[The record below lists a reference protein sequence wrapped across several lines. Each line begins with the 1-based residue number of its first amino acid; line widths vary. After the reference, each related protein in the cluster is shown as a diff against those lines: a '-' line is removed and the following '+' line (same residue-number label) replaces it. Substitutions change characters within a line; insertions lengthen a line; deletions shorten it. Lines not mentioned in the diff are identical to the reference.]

1 MESMKP
7 PLESGGVSSTLSP
20 VNSESKYLVSVS
32 LTTWGLKGGVILF
45 FSRSDQL
52 MLLKKGW
59 DLTALKGWLVRLLL
73 PVKLFQSLRR
83 VFGASTKSPERIL
96 DEKSTQEILC
106 L

>member
-1 MESMKP
+1 MESMRP

-59 DLTALKGWLVRLLL
+59 DLTALKGWNVTTGLNIL
-73 PVKLFQSLRR
+73 PGLRC
-83 VFGASTKSPERIL
+83 VLWAST
-96 DEKSTQEILC
+96 
-106 L
+106 

>member
-52 MLLKKGW
+52 MLLKKGC
-59 DLTALKGWLVRLLL
+59 DLTALKVSWLE
-73 PVKLFQSLRR
+73 S
-83 VFGASTKSPERIL
+83 
-96 DEKSTQEILC
+96 
-106 L
+106 

>member
-1 MESMKP
+1 MESIRP

-20 VNSESKYLVSVS
+20 VNSWSKYLVSVS

-59 DLTALKGWLVRLLL
+59 VLTALKGWNVKSLPLSYISPELTSRLLGL
-73 PVKLFQSLRR
+73 HLVDGEDL
-83 VFGASTKSPERIL
+83 
-96 DEKSTQEILC
+96 
-106 L
+106 

>member
-1 MESMKP
+1 MESMRP

-20 VNSESKYLVSVS
+20 VNSWSKYLVSVS

-59 DLTALKGWLVRLLL
+59 DLTALKGWNVRAWL
-73 PVKLFQSLRR
+73 PAKYLPGLRR
-83 VFGASTKSPERIL
+83 VFWAST
-96 DEKSTQEILC
+96 
-106 L
+106 

>member
-1 MESMKP
+1 MKP

-20 VNSESKYLVSVS
+20 VNSWSKYLVSVS

-59 DLTALKGWLVRLLL
+59 DLTALKGWNVRTRL
-73 PVKLFQSLRR
+73 PAKYLPGLRC
-83 VFGASTKSPERIL
+83 VFWAST
-96 DEKSTQEILC
+96 
-106 L
+106 